1 MVMMPWQRTL
11 RDITVLFLCG
21 LAIGTVLRMGGILP
35 ALRWQSPTASPAAPR
50 EVSTARPA
58 GDITSLSPSLAQPVD
73 APVTL
78 VPLIG
83 DGDTARDALRRSVI
97 VTARQALFSPCDA
110 DTRIAY
116 QITLRDYARAFAAAP
131 ASFRTTLDSEVSR
144 AVALSQHAGL
154 IDPLLVERWRG
165 TERAGLASLLA
176 SQGLVLSAPV
186 TPVCR
191 HG

>member
-11 RDITVLFLCG
+11 RDIMVLFLCG

-35 ALRWQSPTASPAAPR
+35 ALRWHSTASPAAPR
-50 EVSTARPA
+50 DLIAPRPA
-58 GDITSLSPSLAQPVD
+58 GDVTSLSPALAQPVD
-73 APVTL
+73 APVSL

-83 DGDTARDALRRSVI
+83 DGDAARDSLRRSVI

-165 TERAGLASLLA
+165 AERAGLASLLA
-176 SQGLVLSAPV
+176 SQGLALSTTA